1 VADADASLDS
11 LNRFRKST
19 YPLFH
24 KWRPVE
30 ANSDLQE
37 RKSAGQ
43 HGLAGRALIARNSQY
58 SSPISSRRHFSDVC
72 NARRRSSKNKVGRT
86 TFNYSDLT
94 RKIQKMKYAVS

>member
-1 VADADASLDS
+1 VADAGAS
-11 LNRFRKST
+11 RFRKST

-30 ANSDLQE
+30 ANSNLQE

-58 SSPISSRRHFSDVC
+58 SSPISSRRHFSDVYS
-72 NARRRSSKNKVGRT
+72 ARMRSSKTKVGGT
-86 TFNYSDLT
+86 TFHYSDLA
-94 RKIQKMKYAVS
+94 RKVQKMKYAVS